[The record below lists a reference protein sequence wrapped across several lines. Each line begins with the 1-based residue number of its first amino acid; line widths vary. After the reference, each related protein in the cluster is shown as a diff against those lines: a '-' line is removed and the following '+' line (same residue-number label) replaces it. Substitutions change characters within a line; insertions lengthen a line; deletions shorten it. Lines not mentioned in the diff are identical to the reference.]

1 METQKRSN
9 TVGIIL
15 LSTVVIVLG
24 VIAVLFYMNKRV
36 NWSMTYLPDDT
47 SPYGTKILHTLLQ
60 DISPEKTFHFIKD
73 SAGVRL
79 PADPTPACDNYFYI
93 GNDFYA
99 DSADRARILEFA
111 SKGNNVYLFC
121 GNQGHM
127 IFDSLLRAPAYDYS
141 EIVYDEYDYGEAE
154 IDSSGVYIDPSEEE
168 EEEDFNDITHYEE
181 FNLEKRVYFV
191 SDTVIEP
198 TFYLENNTIIPPSI
212 SYIYDFQ
219 KMTNEWPYF
228 RDSLRTWRGDR
239 IETLGYFDEE
249 YNNYIRL
256 DYGKGSIYFHSTPI
270 VFTNYYMRNDTAMNY
285 CRQAFQSL
293 GTGEFY
299 WDEENRKYDYKAM
312 QKNGD
317 TTPSKPGEGPLEFI
331 LSEPSLRAAWYLMIL
346 AVLLYLI
353 FGSRRKQRI
362 IAVTKNMENTS
373 IEYAEVISQMFMK
386 QKDHKK
392 LVMMK
397 MELFKSFIR
406 ERFSL
411 RLPIHMKDEDESLY
425 KEISQKSSVPL
436 DLVSAIFEDHK
447 VLSSIVEVDTADMLG
462 FHKKIE
468 QFYITCK

>member
-1 METQKRSN
+1 
-9 TVGIIL
+9 
-15 LSTVVIVLG
+15 
-24 VIAVLFYMNKRV
+24 
-36 NWSMTYLPDDT
+36 
-47 SPYGTKILHTLLQ
+47 
-60 DISPEKTFHFIKD
+60 
-73 SAGVRL
+73 
-79 PADPTPACDNYFYI
+79 
-93 GNDFYA
+93 
-99 DSADRARILEFA
+99 
-111 SKGNNVYLFC
+111 
-121 GNQGHM
+121 
-127 IFDSLLRAPAYDYS
+127 
-141 EIVYDEYDYGEAE
+141 
-154 IDSSGVYIDPSEEE
+154 
-168 EEEDFNDITHYEE
+168 
-181 FNLEKRVYFV
+181 
-191 SDTVIEP
+191 
-198 TFYLENNTIIPPSI
+198 
-212 SYIYDFQ
+212 
-219 KMTNEWPYF
+219 MTNEWPYF

-285 CRQAFQSL
+285 CRHAFQSL

-353 FGSRRKQRI
+353 FGARRKQRI

-406 ERFSL
+406 ERFNL
-411 RLPIHMKDEDESLY
+411 RLPTHMKDEDESLY